1 MLNAYSNSYIV
12 FLLSNVFFFYHCN
25 VECTNYALLVTRSF
39 KLELQNIIYKSWILP
54 YTSFWLNNRH
64 FRRRYRPWKWPLS
77 VHISPIKW
85 IWKKVT
91 KSLKLITNYLPFTV
105 CPYRKI
111 NNTAA
116 KQLLRIFR
124 YLSPNKEK
132 TRE

>member
-1 MLNAYSNSYIV
+1 MLIQIATSCTLYFSSHMYC
-12 FLLSNVFFFYHCN
+12 FFYHCN
-25 VECTNYALLVTRSF
+25 IECTNYASLVSF

-111 NNTAA
+111 NNMAA
-116 KQLLRIFR
+116 KQLLWIFR